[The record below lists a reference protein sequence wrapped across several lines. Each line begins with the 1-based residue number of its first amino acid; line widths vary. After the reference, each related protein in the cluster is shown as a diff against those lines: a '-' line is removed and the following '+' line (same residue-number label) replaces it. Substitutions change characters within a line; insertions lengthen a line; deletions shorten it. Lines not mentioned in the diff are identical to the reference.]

1 MNMKNELFEK
11 FIFERGILESTANSY
26 VSPLNIY
33 MKHTGKDLQELIKE
47 ADEEE
52 MQGIR
57 WKDRKLRSY
66 LISYRANL
74 HNNVG
79 LAENT
84 VNKYLQL
91 VKTFYYHYGIEIG
104 KLPSYTS
111 KSVRKNEP
119 ITADDIPTK
128 EDIKLSIDLST
139 NSVMRALIHFMSS
152 TGLAIVDAL
161 SLTVEDFVEACED
174 YYASNNLNE
183 IINILS
189 VSEDVIPTFKLRRR
203 KTGKFFYTFA
213 TSEAV
218 NSVAVYL
225 KTRKD
230 LSLRD
235 KLFKITKNY
244 CFILFREINVAMG
257 KKKKNSF
264 SLFRSH
270 MLRKFQAKQ
279 LYDDGMSV
287 EDIDAI
293 QGRSKDRTHEA
304 YFIIDPDKLKKRY
317 IEHMGA
323 LCLFNEVEVRT
334 IESEEFKELKK
345 INNEYRT
352 KLEEQE
358 DMIRQITENQKNIRE
373 MLDL

>member
-1 MNMKNELFEK
+1 
-11 FIFERGILESTANSY
+11 
-26 VSPLNIY
+26 